1 MRPHTAKHSACHF
14 GTASVPA
21 FCVPGASATVRSLSF
36 KEWGIPSTRGSLWH
50 QLSRPSRPFATF
62 LAAAGLVGAVLVTPS
77 VPGGS
82 DAAAGTTTTR
92 VRLSTRAEAVT
103 PRNSADSITLEGEVV
118 ARYDHLPLAQILRRS
133 GDPATAN
140 RVARAIVKEA
150 RQLQLSPSLLA
161 GVLLT
166 ENARLEPKTVSSR
179 GAVGLMQVMRF
190 HAGVFDCDSDDLLQI
205 EANICHG
212 ARVFAGYLKSTR
224 DVRSALLRYNGCIRS
239 RATQSCRRY
248 PSKVLHQA
256 DEIRHQL
263 LLYLPPDKRGSSAG
277 GAAGAES

>member
-1 MRPHTAKHSACHF
+1 MVCSI
-14 GTASVPA
+14 
-21 FCVPGASATVRSLSF
+21 SF
-36 KEWGIPSTRGSLWH
+36 KECGIPGTRSSPWH
-50 QLSRPSRPFATF
+50 QLSRPSRPFAIF

-77 VPGGS
+77 VPGS
-82 DAAAGTTTTR
+82 PESAAGASRALLRLTTR
-92 VRLSTRAEAVT
+92 AVAIT

-166 ENARLEPKTVSSR
+166 ENARLEPKTISSR
-179 GAVGLMQVMRF
+179 GAIGLMQVMRF

-212 ARVFAGYLKSTR
+212 ARLFAGYLKSTK

-263 LLYLPPDKRGSSAG
+263 LLYLPPDKRGLSAA